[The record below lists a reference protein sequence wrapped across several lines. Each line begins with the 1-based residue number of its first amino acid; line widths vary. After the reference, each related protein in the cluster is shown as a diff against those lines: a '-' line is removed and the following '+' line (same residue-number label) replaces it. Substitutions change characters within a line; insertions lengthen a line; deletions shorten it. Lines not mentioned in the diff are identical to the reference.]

1 MSLLLKQRQKALGEK
16 MRITKSKIKF
26 VSKSWGF
33 EKWLENNELYCG
45 KLLFFVKDL
54 SCSAHYHR
62 VKTETFY
69 LHSGKVEVRFS
80 DDIKKL
86 EEHLSVFGVEGIF
99 DHMEKEI
106 LEPGDTFFVPPGRV
120 HMMIGL
126 MDSELFE
133 FSTTHTEADSVRLFR
148 L

>member
-1 MSLLLKQRQKALGEK
+1 MNKLS
-16 MRITKSKIKF
+16 KSKIKF
-26 VSKSWGF
+26 VGKTWGY
-33 EKWLENNELYCG
+33 EKWLENNDLYCG
-45 KLLFFVKDL
+45 KLLFFVKGL
-54 SCSAHYHR
+54 SCSAHYHK

-69 LHSGKVEVRFS
+69 LHSGLVEVRFS
-80 DDIKKL
+80 DNAEMIKKQVDTCGL
-86 EEHLSVFGVEGIF
+86 RGIF

-133 FSTTHTEADSVRLFR
+133 FSTHHEESDSVRLFR
-148 L
+148 F